1 MGERM
6 HYFKDETVLH
16 LYLSVKD
23 CNEPMI
29 NEIQRDAVDV
39 LVEMARS
46 GNEEAA
52 IALRDLA
59 RAPQIHPLLREQIR
73 YTPGIPTVR

>member
-1 MGERM
+1 M

-29 NEIQRDAVDV
+29 NEIQRDAVDI
-39 LVEMARS
+39 LFGMARG
-46 GNEEAA
+46 GNEEAVA
-52 IALRDLA
+52 ALHDLA
-59 RAPQIHPLLREQIR
+59 RTPSLHPLLREQIR
-73 YTPGIPTVR
+73 YTPGIPVAR

>member
-1 MGERM
+1 M
-6 HYFKDETVLH
+6 HHFKDETVLH

-29 NEIQRDAVDV
+29 NEIQRDAVDI
-39 LVEMARS
+39 LLGMARG

-52 IALRDLA
+52 TALCDLA
-59 RAPQIHPLLREQIR
+59 RSPMVHPLLREQIR
-73 YTPGIPTVR
+73 YAPVAR